1 MLAFVFEY
9 ERDSFKFNEIIMEE
23 GWKNIHS
30 VIVPPPTLQIDE
42 ISKYDINSLK

>member
-9 ERDSFKFNEIIMEE
+9 ERDSFTFNKIVKEE
-23 GWKNIHS
+23 GWENIRS
-30 VIVPPPTLQIDE
+30 VIVPPTFQIDE